1 VPLAAA
7 RILPGMF
14 FEQMKKNTMA
24 LSAHLQFKLK
34 KRYEPSSVVSMKY
47 KGNDISFKTDDE
59 GNPVTLFI
67 GKEIRDGVIKG
78 ERYTRVLRK
87 NAQGETIRD
96 HWDFKG
102 KT

>member
-47 KGNDISFKTDDE
+47 KGDDE